1 MPSRRISPLLNVMK
15 RSEIEKSFQIED
27 RINRLRAT
35 LREEN
40 IENITQKSYEYI
52 SGLFYMEIINGCEKI
67 GDFIINIVQE
77 YKRLRFKK

>member
-1 MPSRRISPLLNVMK
+1 MPGDTLELQHN
-15 RSEIEKSFQIED
+15 SEIETSFQIEE
-27 RINRLRAT
+27 RINRLRAN

-40 IENITQKSYEYI
+40 IENIEKNRYEYI